1 MKVNMGTTDRVIRLF
16 LATIVFTVLYLTT
29 DISVTLAISTVVV
42 GLACIMTSILGFC
55 PLYLR
60 LRLNTNRF
68 YTPTK
73 KFEK

>member
-1 MKVNMGTTDRVIRLF
+1 MGTTDRVIRLF
-16 LATIVFTVLYLTT
+16 LATIVFTALYLTT
-29 DISVTLAISTVVV
+29 TLSETLAISAVVL
-42 GLACIMTSILGFC
+42 GLAYIITSILGFC
-55 PLYLR
+55 PLYLT